1 MLQFEM
7 VFFRGE
13 KLYVTKD
20 KRLKSNWR
28 KRLLWII
35 GLALCAAVLIVA
47 VLLASEFQIKKKNK
61 SFSTIDSYFLTV
73 ILAGTIGNELEPIE
87 SRQFS
92 SKDKLATAG
101 IFGSGSKDKQNDT
114 YPSTPQPP
122 GSTVP
127 PLPPT
132 TDENTIYGK
141 YFLFQL

>member
-47 VLLASEFQIKKKNK
+47 VLLASEFQIKKKIK
-61 SFSTIDSYFLTV
+61 VFQQLTH
-73 ILAGTIGNELEPIE
+73 
-87 SRQFS
+87 
-92 SKDKLATAG
+92 
-101 IFGSGSKDKQNDT
+101 IFH
-114 YPSTPQPP
+114 
-122 GSTVP
+122 
-127 PLPPT
+127 PL
-132 TDENTIYGK
+132 
-141 YFLFQL
+141 F